1 MLYENPALRRS
12 ILPLM
17 RRLNFNF
24 TVRHHWVP
32 GARVYLNFFQHKNY
46 WYQGKAR
53 ERESMEAFAKL
64 VPQGATVIEV
74 GAHIGYISRY
84 FASLVGPEG
93 RLVVFEP
100 GPNNQRYLARNV
112 AGLAN
117 VEWIGKAVSDEVG
130 TVSFYCDNLT
140 GQNNSLI
147 SDFKIADIN
156 AERSGVVLE
165 RSEVKV
171 EATTLDAFCAERG
184 LVPDFIKIDV
194 EGAELMVVRGM
205 RSVLR
210 SAKPRLMVEMTEE
223 DEAQRLLEREIADA
237 GYVLLSE
244 KLEPSPDGRAHFGNN
259 FCLHADDPLL
269 AEIRRA

>member
-1 MLYENPALRRS
+1 MLYENTALRRAV
-12 ILPLM
+12 LPLM

-32 GARVYLNFFQHKNY
+32 DARVYLNFFQHKNY

-53 ERESMEAFAKL
+53 ERETMETFAKL
-64 VPQGATVIEV
+64 VPKGATVIEV

-84 FASLVGPEG
+84 FASLVGPDG

-100 GPNNQRYLARNV
+100 GPNNLPYLARNL

-117 VEWIGKAVSDEVG
+117 VEWIGKAVSDSVG

-156 AERSGVVLE
+156 AARSGIALE

-171 EATTLDAFCAERG
+171 EATTLDVFCAERAI
-184 LVPDFIKIDV
+184 VPDFIKIDV

-205 RSVLR
+205 KSVLR

-223 DEAQRLLEREIADA
+223 DEGQALLERELADS
-237 GYVLLSE
+237 GYIFLSE
-244 KLEPSPDGRAHFGNN
+244 RLEPSPDGRAVFGNN

-269 AEIRRA
+269 GEIRRG